1 MAKPNLNAKAREV
14 MDSWIVT
21 ATRKTTG
28 RDIAIQLLAE
38 VESGMPVTGSN
49 QQLIGVVTEF
59 DILRAMQDGKE
70 LDRIKTEEIMSA
82 PPISVE
88 EETSINEVLTLMRKY
103 RILSVLVVQ
112 EGKLVGMIFRRTLL
126 KHLVN
131 A

>member
-1 MAKPNLNAKAREV
+1 MTKPNLNAKAREV
-14 MDSWIVT
+14 MDSRIVT
-21 ATRKTTG
+21 ANRQTTG
-28 RDIAIQLLAE
+28 REIAVQLLGE
-38 VESGMPVTGSN
+38 LESGMPVVGSN
-49 QQLIGVVTEF
+49 QQIIGVVTEF

-70 LDRIKTEEIMSA
+70 LDRVKAEEIMSA

-103 RILSVLVVQ
+103 RILSVPVVQ
-112 EGKLVGMIFRRTLL
+112 DGKLVGMIFRRTLL

>member
-1 MAKPNLNAKAREV
+1 MAKPNLNTKAREV
-14 MDSWIVT
+14 MDSQIVT
-21 ATRKTTG
+21 ANRKTTG

-38 VESGMPVTGSN
+38 LESGMPVIGSN
-49 QQLIGVVTEF
+49 QQPIGVVTEF

-70 LDRIKTEEIMSA
+70 LDRVKAEEIMSA
-82 PPISVE
+82 PPLVVE

-103 RILSVLVVQ
+103 RILSVPVVQ
-112 EGKLVGMIFRRTLL
+112 EGILVGMIFRRTLL

>member
-14 MDSWIVT
+14 MDSRIVT
-21 ATRKTTG
+21 ANRQTTG
-28 RDIAIQLLAE
+28 REIAVQLLGE
-38 VESGMPVTGSN
+38 LESGMPVVGSN
-49 QQLIGVVTEF
+49 QQIIGVVTEF

-70 LDRIKTEEIMSA
+70 LDRVKAEEIMSA
-82 PPISVE
+82 PPLVVE

-103 RILSVLVVQ
+103 RILSVPVVQ

>member
-14 MDSWIVT
+14 MDFRVVT
-21 ATRKTTG
+21 ANRKTTG
-28 RDIAIQLLAE
+28 REIAIQLLAGL
-38 VESGMPVTGSN
+38 ESGMPVIGFN
-49 QQLIGVVTEF
+49 QQVIGVVTEF

-70 LDRIKTEEIMSA
+70 LDRVKAEEIMSA
-82 PPISVE
+82 TPLVVE

-103 RILSVLVVQ
+103 RILSVPVVQ

-126 KHLVN
+126 KYLVN

>member
-1 MAKPNLNAKAREV
+1 MTKPNLNAKAREV
-14 MDSWIVT
+14 MDSRIVT
-21 ATRKTTG
+21 ANRQTTG
-28 RDIAIQLLAE
+28 REIAVQLLGE
-38 VESGMPVTGSN
+38 LESGMPVVGSN
-49 QQLIGVVTEF
+49 QQIIGVVTEF

-70 LDRIKTEEIMSA
+70 LDRVKAEEIMSA
-82 PPISVE
+82 PPLVVE

-103 RILSVLVVQ
+103 RILSVPVVQ

>member
-1 MAKPNLNAKAREV
+1 MTKPNLNAKAREV
-14 MDSWIVT
+14 MDSRIVT
-21 ATRKTTG
+21 ANRQTTG
-28 RDIAIQLLAE
+28 REIAVQLLGE
-38 VESGMPVTGSN
+38 LESGMPVVGSN
-49 QQLIGVVTEF
+49 QQIIGVVTEF

-70 LDRIKTEEIMSA
+70 LDRVKAEDIMSA
-82 PPISVE
+82 PPLVVE

-103 RILSVLVVQ
+103 RILSVPVVQ

>member
-1 MAKPNLNAKAREV
+1 MAKPNLNTKAREV
-14 MDSWIVT
+14 MDSQIVT
-21 ATRKTTG
+21 ANRKTTG

-38 VESGMPVTGSN
+38 LESGMPVVGSN
-49 QQLIGVVTEF
+49 QQPIGVVTEF

-70 LDRIKTEEIMSA
+70 LDRVKAEEIMSA
-82 PPISVE
+82 PPLVVE

-103 RILSVLVVQ
+103 RILSVPVVQ
-112 EGKLVGMIFRRTLL
+112 EGILVGMIFRRTLL

>member
-14 MDSWIVT
+14 MDSRIVT
-21 ATRKTTG
+21 ANRKTTG
-28 RDIAIQLLAE
+28 REIAVQLLGE
-38 VESGMPVTGSN
+38 LESGMPVIGSN
-49 QQLIGVVTEF
+49 QQIIGVVTEF

-70 LDRIKTEEIMSA
+70 LDRVKAEEIMSA
-82 PPISVE
+82 PPLVVE

-103 RILSVLVVQ
+103 RILSVPVVQ

>member
-38 VESGMPVTGSN
+38 VESGMPVIGSN

>member
-14 MDSWIVT
+14 MDSRIVT
-21 ATRKTTG
+21 ANRQTTG
-28 RDIAIQLLAE
+28 REIAVQLLAE
-38 VESGMPVTGSN
+38 LESGMPVAGSN
-49 QQLIGVVTEF
+49 QQIIGVVTEF

-70 LDRIKTEEIMSA
+70 LDRVKAEKIMSA
-82 PPISVE
+82 PPLVVE

-103 RILSVLVVQ
+103 RILSVPVVQ
-112 EGKLVGMIFRRTLL
+112 EGILVGMIFRRTLL

>member
-1 MAKPNLNAKAREV
+1 MTKPNLNAKAREV
-14 MDSWIVT
+14 MDSRIVT
-21 ATRKTTG
+21 ANRQTTG
-28 RDIAIQLLAE
+28 REIAVQLLGE
-38 VESGMPVTGSN
+38 LESGMPVVGSN

-70 LDRIKTEEIMSA
+70 LDRVKAEEIMSA
-82 PPISVE
+82 PPLVVE

-103 RILSVLVVQ
+103 RILSVPVVQ

>member
-14 MDSWIVT
+14 MDSRIVT
-21 ATRKTTG
+21 ANRQTTG
-28 RDIAIQLLAE
+28 REIAVQLLGE
-38 VESGMPVTGSN
+38 LESGMPVVGSN
-49 QQLIGVVTEF
+49 QQIIGVVTEF

-70 LDRIKTEEIMSA
+70 LDRVKAEEIMSA
-82 PPISVE
+82 PPIVVE

-103 RILSVLVVQ
+103 RILSVPVVQ

>member
-14 MDSWIVT
+14 MDSRIVT
-21 ATRKTTG
+21 ANRQTTG
-28 RDIAIQLLAE
+28 REIAVQLLGE
-38 VESGMPVTGSN
+38 LESGMPVVGSN
-49 QQLIGVVTEF
+49 QQIIGVVTEF

-70 LDRIKTEEIMSA
+70 LDRVKAEKIMSA
-82 PPISVE
+82 PPLVVE

-103 RILSVLVVQ
+103 RILSVPVVQ
-112 EGKLVGMIFRRTLL
+112 EGNLVGMIFRRTLL

>member
-14 MDSWIVT
+14 MDSRIVT
-21 ATRKTTG
+21 ANRQTTG
-28 RDIAIQLLAE
+28 REIAVQLLGE
-38 VESGMPVTGSN
+38 LESGMPVIGSN
-49 QQLIGVVTEF
+49 QQIIGVVTEF

-70 LDRIKTEEIMSA
+70 LDRVKAEEIMSA
-82 PPISVE
+82 PPLVVE

-103 RILSVLVVQ
+103 RILSVPVVQ